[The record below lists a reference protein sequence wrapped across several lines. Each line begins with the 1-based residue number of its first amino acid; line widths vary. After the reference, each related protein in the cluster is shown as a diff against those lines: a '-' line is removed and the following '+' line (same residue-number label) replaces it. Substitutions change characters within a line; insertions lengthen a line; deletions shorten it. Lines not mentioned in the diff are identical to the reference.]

1 MALSKV
7 AGEGLQRECSAKE
20 PVAVGDIAVLSQ
32 TGRLNCQAVIFAVCC
47 DWNNGQGR
55 KVMKRILTKTVKK
68 GSEEGNKVE
77 TNVSDLVTPNI
88 KPKLKYRAG
97 D

>member
-7 AGEGLQRECSAKE
+7 AGEGLQRECSAKQ

-32 TGRLNCQAVIFAVCC
+32 TGRLNCQAVIFAICC

-55 KVMKRILTKTVKK
+55 KVMKRILTETVKK
-68 GSEEGNKVE
+68 GFEEGKM
-77 TNVSDLVTPNI
+77 
-88 KPKLKYRAG
+88 LKQMCLNWSLKILSQN
-97 D
+97 